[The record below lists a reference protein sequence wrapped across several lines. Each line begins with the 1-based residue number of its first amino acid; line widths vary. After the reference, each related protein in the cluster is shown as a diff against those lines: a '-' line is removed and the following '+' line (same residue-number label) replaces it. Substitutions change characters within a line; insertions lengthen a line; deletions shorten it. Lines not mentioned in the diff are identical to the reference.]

1 MSCDICKLDHVTAV
15 CPQQTGYGLGNKPG
29 DNRIADAI
37 AFSNRNW
44 IEWFET
50 FFKDLTTMRDTQFEE
65 KYGISYHLDLL
76 DILEQVWEK
85 RKKELGVK

>member
-44 IEWFET
+44 IEWGET
-50 FFKDLTTMRDTQFEE
+50 FLRT
-65 KYGISYHLDLL
+65 
-76 DILEQVWEK
+76 
-85 RKKELGVK
+85 